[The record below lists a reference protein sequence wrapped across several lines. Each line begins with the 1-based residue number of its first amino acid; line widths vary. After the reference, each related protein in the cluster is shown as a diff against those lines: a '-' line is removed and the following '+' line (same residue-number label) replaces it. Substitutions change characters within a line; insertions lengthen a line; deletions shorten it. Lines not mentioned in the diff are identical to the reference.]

1 MSEWPDLHPPSEMI
15 ERQPGLR
22 RFMAGGPGN
31 PLGARALYL
40 SKSIAGFH
48 RTNQPLRIGTFVCKG
63 CIRLLNED
71 IEDLF
76 RSVKRRHG
84 SAGQQ
89 TMRQYRRAAGPSRND
104 PSFRIT
110 VDRMRSQPDGYDAKF
125 HVNIIALFAIRHL
138 EPLASRSRGS
148 DDLQ

>member
-76 RSVKRRHG
+76 RSVKRRHAG
-84 SAGQQ
+84 RSAGQQ
-89 TMRQYRRAAGPSRND
+89 TMRQYRRPQVPHAMTLPS
-104 PSFRIT
+104 
-110 VDRMRSQPDGYDAKF
+110 
-125 HVNIIALFAIRHL
+125 
-138 EPLASRSRGS
+138 E
-148 DDLQ
+148 